1 MDTLSAE
8 QIARLPKYAQSYIAG
23 LEQRLAYARKTVAE
37 LREGPADSNVC
48 VRHIPGEPEHLLGR
62 NTAIEFY
69 LGDPAAKFMHHQGR
83 ITVHH
88 AGPVLEV
95 SSSAG
100 ALHVTPQA
108 SNVIRVRIGE
118 F

>member
-1 MDTLSAE
+1 MDTLSSA
-8 QIARLPKYAQSYIAG
+8 QLHNLPKYAQSYIAG

-37 LREGPADSNVC
+37 LREGPADSNVR
-48 VRHIPGEPEHLLGR
+48 VRHMPGEPEHLLGR
-62 NTAIEFY
+62 NTPIEFY
-69 LGDPAAKFMHHQGR
+69 LGDPAAKFMNHQGR
-83 ITVHH
+83 ITAHH
-88 AGPVLEV
+88 AGPVLEI

-100 ALHVTPQA
+100 ALHVTPQS